1 MLQQMR
7 EASRGWIASIL
18 MGLLVISF
26 AIWGIADIFR
36 GGTSSAVAEVGN
48 TEITTQK
55 LTNEIQRRL
64 EGLREQT
71 GRSFTLSDARDMG
84 LDRAALNGLV
94 EQAAL
99 SQKLADMGLAI
110 SDDQLRHE
118 IQSAPGMQTPG
129 GAFDRQ
135 AFQRL
140 LTQQNMSEADF
151 LVFLR
156 FQLLSN
162 QLASMLNAGPSL
174 QSGYIG
180 MLHAFENERRIA
192 EYVLIP
198 PERAGEIADPG
209 DQVLQAYVTEH
220 AAGFTAPEMR
230 TVSYISVGPS
240 DLMAGIDIQEEH
252 IKAMYDQR
260 KAAYVTPEKRVLDQ
274 IKFPS
279 KEAAEAARAKIDSG
293 TSFETIAAEA
303 GFKPEDIALGSVD
316 KGDPSMPAAVFESK
330 VGTVSAPLQGP
341 FGWVLVRTVSIT
353 PGTEKTYE
361 SVRQELRDAL
371 ARQEAAE
378 LVGIEANKIE
388 DAVGAGGTLEEVSA
402 AVKRPLNKIGP
413 IDRSGKDAT
422 GKAPAGVVAD
432 PEFLGAAFETGQ
444 NEDSDLILGAE
455 DTYFILR
462 VDNVAASALKPF
474 AEVRADALKAY
485 QTRERK
491 KKLKVIADELAKRG
505 NAGTTLDT
513 IATEIGQ
520 NVQSSGP
527 VQRQTRTAAFSD
539 IVVNELY
546 NARPDGFVAGEAGE
560 GESFVLARLVDITV
574 FKTEKP
580 EEREAFAQEVQSAVV
595 GDLAQQFVAAT
606 RADKDVQIN
615 EERFKAMQPK
625 EQ

>member
-7 EASRGWIASIL
+7 EASRGWIASVL

-36 GGTSSAVAEVGN
+36 GGTSTAVAEVGN

-64 EGLREQT
+64 EGLRQQT
-71 GRSFTLSDARDMG
+71 GRSFTLADARDMG
-84 LDRAALNGLV
+84 LDRAALNSLV

-99 SQKLADMGLAI
+99 SQKLADMGLSI

-129 GAFDRQ
+129 GSFDRQ

-140 LTQQNMSEADF
+140 LQQQNMSEADF

-156 FQLLSN
+156 TQLLSN

-192 EYVLIP
+192 EYILIP
-198 PERAGEIADPG
+198 PERAGDIADPG
-209 DQVLQAYVTEH
+209 DQTLQTYVTEH
-220 AAGFTAPEMR
+220 AADFTAPEMR

-252 IKAMYDQR
+252 IKAMYEQR
-260 KAAYVTPEKRVLDQ
+260 KATYVTPEKRVLEQ

-279 KEAAEAARAKIDSG
+279 KEAAEAAKAKIDGG
-293 TSFETIAAEA
+293 TPFATIATEA

-316 KGDPSMPAAVFESK
+316 KGDPSMPAPAFELEE
-330 VGTVSAPLQGP
+330 GGVSAPLQGP
-341 FGWVLVRTVSIT
+341 FGWVIVRTVSIT
-353 PGTEKTYE
+353 PGTEKTYD

-371 ARQEAAE
+371 AKQEAAE
-378 LVGIEANKIE
+378 LVRLEANKIE
-388 DAVGAGGTLEEVSA
+388 DALGAGMTLEEVA
-402 AVKRPLNKIGP
+402 TEVKHPLKKVGP
-413 IDRSGKDAT
+413 IERSGKDAT
-422 GKAPAGVVAD
+422 GKAAEGVIAD
-432 PEFLGAAFETGQ
+432 PEFLGAAFDTGQ
-444 NEDSDLILGAE
+444 GEDSDLILGAD

-462 VDNVAASALKPF
+462 VDGVAASAVKPF
-474 AEVRADALKAY
+474 ADVRADALKAY
-485 QTRERK
+485 SAQERK

-505 NAGTTLDT
+505 NAGTGLDA
-513 IATEIGQ
+513 IAAEIGQ
-520 NVQSSGP
+520 KVQSSGP
-527 VQRQTRTAAFSD
+527 VQRQTRTAAFSE

-574 FKTEKP
+574 FKNEKA
-580 EEREAFAQEVQSAVV
+580 EEREAFAQEVQTAVV
-595 GDLAQQFVAAT
+595 GDLAQQFIAAT

-615 EERFKAMQPK
+615 EERFRAMQPK